1 MGIWKKESL
10 IIFSSAYWL
19 LLLISVNYSFISSL
33 QSLLNFHEQFIGIL
47 FLSKSSIIFQI
58 IRPSLQSIDILFIYL
73 VLLIIWF
80 H

>member
-47 FLSKSSIIFQI
+47 FLQI
-58 IRPSLQSIDILFIYL
+58 LNYNSNYQAQPSEYGHLFI
-73 VLLIIWF
+73 
-80 H
+80 